1 MISDIIVQTYNEK
14 DEKNLKYL
22 LDLFNLNHKISN
34 CNINCWKKILEYSIN
49 ETLEDLI
56 ENENE
61 NENNNENEIEN
72 EIIQKWSDIAIEK
85 LKQTSNDFILIVDE
99 FRHYYPIEEKATY
112 KDVETMTLFLFC
124 CKLSNASLRFI
135 E

>member
-1 MISDIIVQTYNEK
+1 MISDIIAQTYKEE

-22 LDLFNLNHKISN
+22 LDLFKLNHKISN
-34 CNINCWKKILEYSIN
+34 CNINCWKKILEYCIN
-49 ETLEDLI
+49 ETLEDSI
-56 ENENE
+56 EI
-61 NENNNENEIEN
+61 EIEN
-72 EIIQKWSDIAIEK
+72 ETIQKWSDIAIFQ
-85 LKQTSNDFILIVDE
+85 LQQTSNDFILIVDE

>member
-1 MISDIIVQTYNEK
+1 MISDIIAQTYKEE

-22 LDLFNLNHKISN
+22 LDLFKLNHKISN
-34 CNINCWKKILEYSIN
+34 CNINCWKKILEYCIN
-49 ETLEDLI
+49 ETLEESIEIVI
-56 ENENE
+56 ENET
-61 NENNNENEIEN
+61 
-72 EIIQKWSDIAIEK
+72 IQKWFDIAIFQ
-85 LKQTSNDFILIVDE
+85 LQQTSNDFILIVDE

-124 CKLSNASLRFI
+124 CKLSNANLRFI

>member
-1 MISDIIVQTYNEK
+1 MISDIIAQTYKEE

-22 LDLFNLNHKISN
+22 LDLFKLNHKISN
-34 CNINCWKKILEYSIN
+34 CNINCWKKILEYCIN
-49 ETLEDLI
+49 ETLEYSI
-56 ENENE
+56 EI
-61 NENNNENEIEN
+61 EIEN
-72 EIIQKWSDIAIEK
+72 ETIQKWSDIAIFQ
-85 LKQTSNDFILIVDE
+85 LQQTSNDFILIVDE

>member
-1 MISDIIVQTYNEK
+1 MISDIIAQTYNEEN
-14 DEKNLKYL
+14 EKSLKYL
-22 LDLFNLNHKISN
+22 LDLFKLNHKISN
-34 CNINCWKKILEYSIN
+34 CYINCWMKILEYCIN
-49 ETLEDLI
+49 ETLENTSL
-56 ENENE
+56 
-61 NENNNENEIEN
+61 NEIEN
-72 EIIQKWSDIAIEK
+72 ETVQKWSDIAIEK
-85 LKQTSNDFILIVDE
+85 LKQTSNDFILIIDE

>member
-1 MISDIIVQTYNEK
+1 MISDIIAQTYKEE

-22 LDLFNLNHKISN
+22 LDLFKLNHKISN
-34 CNINCWKKILEYSIN
+34 CNINCWKKILEYCIN
-49 ETLEDLI
+49 ETLVDLI
-56 ENENE
+56 EIV
-61 NENNNENEIEN
+61 IEN
-72 EIIQKWSDIAIEK
+72 ETIQKWSDIAIFQ
-85 LKQTSNDFILIVDE
+85 LQQTSNDFILIVDE

-124 CKLSNASLRFI
+124 CKLSNANLRFI

>member
-1 MISDIIVQTYNEK
+1 MISDIIAQTYNEEN
-14 DEKNLKYL
+14 EKSLKYL
-22 LDLFNLNHKISN
+22 LDLFTLTHKISN
-34 CNINCWKKILEYSIN
+34 CNINCWKKILEYCIN
-49 ETLEDLI
+49 ETLEDMNI
-56 ENENE
+56 NES
-61 NENNNENEIEN
+61 ENEIEN

-85 LKQTSNDFILIVDE
+85 LQQTSNDFILIVDE

>member
-1 MISDIIVQTYNEK
+1 MISDIIAQTYKEE
-14 DEKNLKYL
+14 DEKSLKYL

-34 CNINCWKKILEYSIN
+34 CNINCWKKILEYCIN
-49 ETLEDLI
+49 ETLEDTNL
-56 ENENE
+56 
-61 NENNNENEIEN
+61 NEIEN

-85 LKQTSNDFILIVDE
+85 LQQTSNDFILIVDE

-124 CKLSNASLRFI
+124 CKLSNANLRFI

>member
-1 MISDIIVQTYNEK
+1 MISDIIAQTYKEE

-22 LDLFNLNHKISN
+22 LDLFNLTHKISN
-34 CNINCWKKILEYSIN
+34 CNINCWKKILEYCIN
-49 ETLEDLI
+49 ETLEEINL
-56 ENENE
+56 
-61 NENNNENEIEN
+61 NEIEN
-72 EIIQKWSDIAIEK
+72 ETIHKWSDVSIEK
-85 LKQTSNDFILIVDE
+85 LKQTSNDFILIIDE

-112 KDVETMTLFLFC
+112 KDVETMSLFLFC

>member
-1 MISDIIVQTYNEK
+1 MISDIISQTYNEE
-14 DEKNLKYL
+14 DEKSLKYL
-22 LDLFNLNHKISN
+22 LDLFNLTHKISN
-34 CNINCWKKILEYSIN
+34 CNINCWNKILEYCIN
-49 ETLEDLI
+49 ETLEDMNI
-56 ENENE
+56 
-61 NENNNENEIEN
+61 NEIEN
-72 EIIQKWSDIAIEK
+72 VIIQKWSDIAIEK
-85 LKQTSNDFILIVDE
+85 LQQTSNDFILIVHE

>member
-1 MISDIIVQTYNEK
+1 MISDIIAQTYKEE

-22 LDLFNLNHKISN
+22 LDLFKLNHKISN
-34 CNINCWKKILEYSIN
+34 CNINCWKKILEYCIN
-49 ETLEDLI
+49 ETLEDSI
-56 ENENE
+56 EI
-61 NENNNENEIEN
+61 EIEN
-72 EIIQKWSDIAIEK
+72 ETIQKWSDIAIFQ
-85 LKQTSNDFILIVDE
+85 LQQTSNDFILIVDE

-124 CKLSNASLRFI
+124 CKLSNANLRFI